1 MAGEQDL
8 LNRWSLR
15 AENPKALDALN
26 LQIERAKLAPD
37 YRPGRSAPELEL
49 KARQADLAARQRRY
63 IDDQNAQHAKELAT
77 GDPVTTRLSPE
88 VDFSTHSPYT
98 AFEPDSDTVRHGR
111 RRSPSQSVEPGD
123 AKPSKAEVGKRFDA
137 FQKEVASLQ
146 GDQMSAR
153 SAGQATYKRK
163 AREMAEQKARM
174 ALANPPNT
182 YGLHVDVPKPA
193 LSGAMELGGMTVPVP
208 HGGHFDTEQVFGP
221 SVATAPARSF
231 EPEQPVGD
239 GDLPNDYVN
248 GAPETDQDYREPPA
262 FTDLRKPA
270 GAVMAPSTRPVAHR
284 EY

>member
-8 LNRWSLR
+8 LQRWTLDKESPR
-15 AENPKALDALN
+15 AVAALN
-26 LQIERAKLAPD
+26 LAIEKAKLT
-37 YRPGRSAPELEL
+37 PGYKPGKSAPEIEL
-49 KARQADLAARQRRY
+49 RARQNDLAARQRKY
-63 IDDQNAQHAKELAT
+63 IDDQNAQHAKELAN

-182 YGLHVDVPKPA
+182 YGLHVDIPKPK
-193 LSGAMELGGMTVPVP
+193 LSGMIEAGGRMLPVP
-208 HGGHFDTEQVFGP
+208 HGGHFDTERVFGP
-221 SVATAPARSF
+221 SVASAPARSF

-270 GAVMAPSTRPVAHR
+270 GGVIAPSTRPVAHR